1 MQQCIDQF
9 IQCLYDASESQS
21 RPLIPSSLR
30 LLRSDIKARALSE
43 ETSHGENVVYTTTF
57 VSLAPAVART
67 PRRRIFTSPFFPSQS
82 HLFFFFFNRRK
93 LGNDESKCD
102 ELQKVAKTEISL
114 GIMATLAAIKD
125 SSG

>member
-9 IQCLYDASESQS
+9 IQRLYDARESQS

-67 PRRRIFTSPFFPSQS
+67 PRYSLSLSTDGSQLRFCAGIVRCTHREYASHPFERWLPQ
-82 HLFFFFFNRRK
+82 
-93 LGNDESKCD
+93 
-102 ELQKVAKTEISL
+102 
-114 GIMATLAAIKD
+114 
-125 SSG
+125 